1 VDPSNYLSTNFNN
14 TFSIINWKYAT
25 TNEIN
30 KIIKSPR
37 TEISYA
43 YYEIPIIISKLSAPF
58 IISSLTYVCNKS
70 PSSGVFPE
78 RIKYAI
84 IKPVYKRGDKLLTVN
99 YRPISLLTSFSKIF
113 EQLIYSRLHKHVCTN
128 NIPVKE
134 QYGFIINSSTEAASY
149 DVINEILNAINNR
162 LLVGGIFC
170 DLENAF
176 DCVNHRILADKIQ
189 FYGIKGKFLALIQS
203 YLRGR

>member
-1 VDPSNYLSTNFNN
+1 M
-14 TFSIINWKYAT
+14 FSSINWKFAK

-30 KIIKSPR
+30 KIIKSLR
-37 TEISYA
+37 TKNSYG
-43 YYEIPIIISKLSAPF
+43 YDEIPIKILKLSALF
-58 IISSLTYVCNKS
+58 IISPLTSICNKS
-70 PSSGVFPE
+70 LSSGVFPE
-78 RIKYAI
+78 RLKYAI
-84 IKPVYKRGDKLLTVN
+84 IKPVYNKGDKLLTTN
-99 YRPISLLTSFSKIF
+99 YRPISLLTSLSKVF
-113 EQLIYSRLHKHVCTN
+113 KKLIYSRLYKYICTN
-128 NIPVKE
+128 ILFKE
-134 QYGFIINSSTEAASY
+134 QYGFIINTSTEAASY

-176 DCVNHRILADKIQ
+176 DCVNHRILVDKLH

>member
-25 TNEIN
+25 IYEIN
-30 KIIKSPR
+30 KIIESLR
-37 TEISYA
+37 TENSYG
-43 YYEIPIIISKLSAPF
+43 YYEIPIKILKLSAPF
-58 IISSLTYVCNKS
+58 IISPFTYTCNKS
-70 PSSGVFPE
+70 LSSCVFPE
-78 RIKYAI
+78 RLQYAI
-84 IKPVYKRGDKLLTVN
+84 ITPVYNKGDKLLTVN

-162 LLVGGIFC
+162 LLGGGIFC
-170 DLENAF
+170 IKIF
-176 DCVNHRILADKIQ
+176 RIQK
-189 FYGIKGKFLALIQS
+189 KKKF
-203 YLRGR
+203 